1 MSSRRL
7 NGLSALVPLTVI
19 LLLTAAAVVV
29 FPQQKSKNDKVS
41 TGRPVMWKQV
51 DISRRD
57 LFWGPGGKSM
67 APNLRKI
74 TFIRKETGGNNLKY
88 RIKDASGKIWVA
100 KIADESQ
107 PETAAVR
114 LLWAVGYETEV
125 NYLAPT
131 LTIPGKGAYRNVRL
145 EARSATVDR
154 QDRWNWDD
162 NPFAG
167 TKELQGL
174 KIMMGL
180 INNWDLKDGNNII
193 LQTGGERRYVVSDLG
208 SAFGRLAPLGGVRIL
223 NRFGRSV
230 NRPDHFVKSEFI
242 KGIEEDGDI
251 DFAYKAK
258 GKGLFDEITPAEGQW
273 IANLLS
279 QLSDQQI
286 RDAFRAA
293 NYSPAEVSMLARA
306 VRSRINALKNT
317 TRTNGGEEVIR
328 SEN

>member
-1 MSSRRL
+1 MMSRCP
-7 NGLSALVPLTVI
+7 NGWFAGLIPLTII
-19 LLLTAAAVVV
+19 LLLAAAAITV
-29 FPQQKSKNDKVS
+29 FPQQKSKDDKAP
-41 TGRPVMWKQV
+41 TGDPVMWKPV
-51 DISRRD
+51 DIASRD
-57 LFWGPGGKSM
+57 LYWGPGGRAM
-67 APNLRKI
+67 APNLRRI

-114 LLWAVGYETEV
+114 LLWAVGYETEI
-125 NYLAPT
+125 NYLAPK
-131 LTIPGKGAYRNVRL
+131 LTIPGRGTYRNVRL
-145 EARSATVDR
+145 EARPANIDR
-154 QDRWNWDD
+154 QDRWSWED

-208 SAFGRLAPLGGVRIL
+208 SAFGRLAPLGGVPVL

-230 NRPDHFVKSEFI
+230 NRPDHFVKSEFV
-242 KGIEEDGDI
+242 KGIEEDGHI

-258 GKGLFDEITPAEGQW
+258 GKGLFDDITPAEGQW

-279 QLSDQQI
+279 QLSERQI

-293 NYSPAEVSMLARA
+293 NYSSREVTMLTRA
-306 VRSRINALKNT
+306 IRNRINALKNT
-317 TRTNGGEEVIR
+317 TRSNKANR
-328 SEN
+328 